1 MAMAEQEVVDL
12 TSPPGRSNTVIC
24 IDSDTET
31 PQPAPSKAVVACD
44 SDSLAEDEDVRALF
58 AARRKE
64 DRAESRPESAFQ
76 NLADIEK
83 YLEERK
89 EKGKAERPHPKT
101 RPSAKRVRAESEA
114 EQPDAKAKK
123 AKERE
128 EKKEKMRLEKL
139 AAREAKKR
147 ANGYY
152 KEAEL
157 TAVLDQSLASHTYG
171 WQTMKYLQEK
181 KLLYRIETIQGM
193 GSYRC
198 VVWKRHA
205 PRKFEEEERT
215 GRKGSEERIRYMVVV
230 MKAEEFAEEVDQD
243 PALSGL
249 VDSCCKSQPGSSV
262 LLVVEGLDA
271 LLRKRER
278 EGYKRVTE
286 GRSAGELFA
295 RDKYEDALVDLTV
308 HAEGMMYRCVR
319 DSCEVAECIGQTHLS
334 LAKQPYWKKKDYL
347 DVVKG
352 GMATSMAMAST
363 GRAAWKTSRNS
374 DTHKEGRRVAWDA
387 RTRHACAPGSR
398 ARIPTRCCVERGLV
412 HDLERV
418 EKLLRDRSVEQ
429 NRVVRLQGG
438 EQAGKKR
445 SERESRGL
453 GDAKDVQV
461 AFVAKWEQMQRVASV
476 LDVTATLR
484 AWKDVPFAWSVLVTS
499 LGLCLFLVEWNQGHP
514 EHLLMLDALPVS
526 LLGVPV
532 GFLLVF
538 RSNNAYET
546 WYSGLAKVHAILSY
560 TKNMCRLATVWM
572 ADMGEI
578 EQGVQREAL
587 QQLFPNGEEAEKM
600 MQLHKM
606 HRIYYCISRIDTLV
620 KNEAQNGSLSGQ
632 PFFCLACLET
642 DLLGIGPPAA

>member
-1 MAMAEQEVVDL
+1 MKVFRHVHGSPLTFPWERNRSVGSGPRVCLPLAGFVSLSSVPFRPGSRTEVAFRNGASHVVMRDAPSAMAMAEQEVVDL

-64 DRAESRPESAFQ
+64 DKAESRPESAFQ

-89 EKGKAERPHPKT
+89 EKGKAEGPHPKT

-128 EKKEKMRLEKL
+128 EKKEKMRLERL

-347 DVVKG
+347 DVAG
-352 GMATSMAMAST
+352 GSKLLSLSDQQRLVDLRSQSQLPPSSSDPDRFQLASST
-363 GRAAWKTSRNS
+363 TTLRPRLSGTCVDERSVFLRALHQVPRLGPQDAHAIALQYNHLGALLHWAHAIAPPTRAAGEGRDGHVHGDGEHWESGLEDVAELRHAQGGSSRRVGRANAARLRTWLTCE
-374 DTHKEGRRVAWDA
+374 DPDA
-387 RTRHACAPGSR
+387 
-398 ARIPTRCCVERGLV
+398 V
-412 HDLERV
+412 
-418 EKLLRDRSVEQ
+418 LR
-429 NRVVRLQGG
+429 
-438 EQAGKKR
+438 
-445 SERESRGL
+445 
-453 GDAKDVQV
+453 
-461 AFVAKWEQMQRVASV
+461 
-476 LDVTATLR
+476 
-484 AWKDVPFAWSVLVTS
+484 
-499 LGLCLFLVEWNQGHP
+499 
-514 EHLLMLDALPVS
+514 
-526 LLGVPV
+526 
-532 GFLLVF
+532 
-538 RSNNAYET
+538 
-546 WYSGLAKVHAILSY
+546 
-560 TKNMCRLATVWM
+560 
-572 ADMGEI
+572 
-578 EQGVQREAL
+578 
-587 QQLFPNGEEAEKM
+587 
-600 MQLHKM
+600 
-606 HRIYYCISRIDTLV
+606 
-620 KNEAQNGSLSGQ
+620 
-632 PFFCLACLET
+632 
-642 DLLGIGPPAA
+642 